1 MTSSVICQDIKNKV
15 LFLAWLLLRKPKM
28 ETPTISSSLTTVL
41 FQLWFSESSNHM
53 TENLAPDS
61 PHLLYHTP
69 QWLPGH
75 LCSTWEPDCDSAPD
89 QLCPRFQTWLLC
101 RPNIP
106 SESGRQLQG
115 HKAEEPMTNGPVG
128 TELHKNVLVR
138 RQSFKTNAGDTHRRI
153 TWLT

>member
-1 MTSSVICQDIKNKV
+1 MSWCVTFILCLQNTVLFSDDISLNLSRYQNKV
-15 LFLAWLLLRKPKM
+15 LFLAWLLLRKLKM
-28 ETPTISSSLTTVL
+28 ETPTISSSLTTTL

-101 RPNIP
+101 RPSIP

-115 HKAEEPMTNGPVG
+115 HKAEETDD
-128 TELHKNVLVR
+128 KWACSYWAIQNVLLWR
-138 RQSFKTNAGDTHRRI
+138 
-153 TWLT
+153 